1 MDGQLIFPFPFPPPC
16 VRQVRAYISDL
27 CDCLADKSPMVEAL
41 EDSLAEL
48 REDRAIAAKDREQVR
63 NEVVFSAYQSI
74 IPMRLIFDETGNVYY
89 EVWRAAVF
97 TCSNV
102 NIPL

>member
-1 MDGQLIFPFPFPPPC
+1 MRADGCPFNVPLSPC
-16 VRQVRAYISDL
+16 VHQVRAYISDL

-63 NEVVFSAYQSI
+63 NEVVVFACKSMIS
-74 IPMRLIFDETGNVYY
+74 MRFIFDETENVYY
-89 EVWRAAVF
+89 
-97 TCSNV
+97 
-102 NIPL
+102 